1 MALPVVSE
9 LMVIWRWD
17 NALQKQDLRVDT
29 GNVTSC
35 WLLSK
40 IYVAPGKLQVIDDR
54 EMKQVCLGHTWIKV
68 NVKVQMHV
76 VAGGHHAQMIYIC
89 AEIWQMNSI
98 ALSEVS
104 CS

>member
-1 MALPVVSE
+1 MALPVVPK

-29 GNVTSC
+29 GNVTRN
-35 WLLSK
+35 
-40 IYVAPGKLQVIDDR
+40 IYVAPGKLQVINDR

-76 VAGGHHAQMIYIC
+76 VAGGHHAQMIDIC
-89 AEIWQMNSI
+89 AEISGR
-98 ALSEVS
+98 
-104 CS
+104 

>member
-1 MALPVVSE
+1 MALPVVPE

-35 WLLSK
+35 WLLSN

-54 EMKQVCLGHTWIKV
+54 EMKQVCLGNTWIKV